1 MKKILSSVLVAGM
14 LLSVGTTSVLAMGGA
29 SGANVNYHKQG
40 QIGETVVNPY
50 GIAPLTAIIK
60 NGGYVLEDVSVEIVP
75 KENGQ
80 KIAYTVSK
88 RNLLTHGGIPIFGL
102 YADYLNEVKVSYTR
116 IHNGKKEKINETYKI
131 FTAPLYNE
139 VAGIDMQKSTF
150 FTDVKVKKLD
160 PKFKDRLYFV
170 NNIVEKSGVGTKV
183 VWNNPMGGALE
194 WNYYPR
200 NFIIDTTGEVRWYML
215 PGKIYDLETIY
226 QAGVMMGFKQ
236 NDNDGRLSFGY
247 GQRYAKYDILG
258 HKSFNR
264 RLPSNYNDF
273 SHSMDD
279 ADNGHFFIRAA
290 SSNLKRADGKHVRTV
305 RDVIVEV
312 DENGN
317 VVDEWRLFDILDPYR
332 DAVLLSLD
340 QGAVCLNIDASMAG
354 QTMSSE
360 ELAALDDNDQFGDIL
375 GSGPGRNWVHVN
387 SVDYDPVDDSI
398 ILSSRHQSAI
408 IKIGRDKKV
417 KWILGASK
425 GWNDELSKA
434 LLTPV
439 DSKGNKINCNE
450 KGVCKDTN
458 FDFTW
463 TQHTAFKIDEKSN
476 GDIIYVGAFDNGDG
490 RGMEQPALPSM
501 KYSRMVVYKID
512 QKNMTVE
519 QVWEWGK
526 DRGNELYSPVTSLT
540 EYQADKDSI
549 VGYFATAGTIFDF
562 TTGAFL
568 SEPNPTIVEFEWG
581 KTEPSVEI
589 QLFDTTGYQA
599 FPFSV
604 EKALSK

>member
-1 MKKILSSVLVAGM
+1 MNKILSSVLVAGM
-14 LLSVGTTSVLAMGGA
+14 LLSVGVSTSFAMGGA
-29 SGANVNYHKQG
+29 SGSHVNYHKQG

-50 GIAPLTAIIK
+50 GIAPLTAVIK
-60 NGGYVLEDVSVEIVP
+60 NGGYVLKDVSVEIVP
-75 KENGQ
+75 KKDGQ
-80 KIAYTVSK
+80 TISYKVSNK
-88 RNLLTHGGIPIFGL
+88 NLLTHGGIPIFGL
-102 YADYLNEVKVSYTR
+102 YPDYLNEVKVSYTR
-116 IHNGKKEKINETYKI
+116 VYGNKEEKINETYKI

-150 FTDVKVKKLD
+150 FTKAEVKKLD
-160 PKFKDRLYFV
+160 SKFKDRLYFV

-215 PGKIYDLETIY
+215 PSKIYDLETIY

-236 NDNDGRLSFGY
+236 NNDGLLSFGY

-258 HKSFNR
+258 REAFNR
-264 RLPSNYNDF
+264 RLPANYNDF

-290 SSNLKRADGKHVRTV
+290 SSNLKRLDGKHVRTV

-312 DENGN
+312 DEAGT

-332 DAVLLSLD
+332 DTVLKSLD
-340 QGAVCLNIDASMAG
+340 QGAVCLNIDASKAG
-354 QTMSSE
+354 QTMSAE
-360 ELAALDDNDQFGDIL
+360 ELAKLDESDKFGDIL

-387 SVDYDPVDDSI
+387 SIDYDPADDSI
-398 ILSSRHQSAI
+398 IISSRHQSAI

-417 KWILGASK
+417 KWILGASA
-425 GWNDELSKA
+425 GWKDKFKNA
-434 LLTPV
+434 ILTPV
-439 DSKGNKINCNE
+439 DNKGKKLNCNE
-450 KGVCKDTN
+450 NGVCQNTD

-463 TQHTAFKIDEKSN
+463 TQHTAFKIDEKSK
-476 GDIIYVGAFDNGDG
+476 GDIIYVSAFDNGDG
-490 RGMEQPALPSM
+490 RGMEQPAIPSM
-501 KYSRMVVYKID
+501 KYSRMVVYKIN
-512 QKNMTVE
+512 QKKMTVE

-526 DRGNELYSPVTSLT
+526 ERENSLYSPVTSLT
-540 EYQADKDSI
+540 EYQSDKDSLM
-549 VGYFATAGTIFDF
+549 GYFATAGTVFDF
-562 TTGAFL
+562 KTGAFL

-581 KTEPSVEI
+581 KTKPSVEI

-599 FPFSV
+599 WPFSI
-604 EKALSK
+604 EKAFSK